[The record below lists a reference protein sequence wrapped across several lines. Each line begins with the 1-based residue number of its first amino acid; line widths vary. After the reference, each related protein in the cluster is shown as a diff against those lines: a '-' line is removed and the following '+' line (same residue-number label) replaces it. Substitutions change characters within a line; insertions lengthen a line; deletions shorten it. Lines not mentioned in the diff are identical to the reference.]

1 MSRPS
6 FHGGAI
12 NRAAIVAFPHPF
24 SRADRPAVNG
34 LMFFVAQKQI
44 AARQWREPLEN
55 LLFFTGWFETIST
68 VS

>member
-12 NRAAIVAFPHPF
+12 NRAAIVAFPRQFSHP
-24 SRADRPAVNG
+24 DPPAANG

-44 AARQWREPLEN
+44 AARRWREPLEN
-55 LLFFTGWFETIST
+55 LLFCTGWFETIST